1 MEKYRIPKSPDLTSR
16 HLPSTFGDDD
26 IAVVFE
32 ESQKR
37 FSLHEQGVSQFT
49 QAAGTSRRLNV
60 TLPNHSNEPMIS
72 SQIPNVCNTGE
83 NFPISKKEP
92 SEKKRLCDKAYRE
105 RLKRERKMMET
116 DLVMVGSEN
125 EDLKREN
132 GRLRSEKD
140 LMDQYLQTRAAENQI
155 LKTEIC
161 YLRGKISHQQVLVDA
176 FSRKLLLS
184 NHEDHQLSMLRQER
198 ARLHE
203 ITWND
208 QMEEKRRI
216 LDTKINLEHQNRTL
230 KIQIQA
236 LCEKIHND
244 KNHE

>member
-37 FSLHEQGVSQFT
+37 FSLHEQ
-49 QAAGTSRRLNV
+49 
-60 TLPNHSNEPMIS
+60 
-72 SQIPNVCNTGE
+72 GE